1 MSNIDERIVQMEFDN
16 SLFDENVESS
26 LKALEK
32 LNVALKMDGI
42 DKNLADISS
51 SVNKMDFSK
60 MEAGISALQ
69 NRFSTLGIMTMQWT
83 QDFAKGIEN
92 IVGGAIKKITALPR
106 AAVGQI
112 MSGGNARA
120 TKIDQAQ
127 FKLEGLGIAWEK
139 IEKDISYGVDQTAY
153 GLDAAASAAS
163 QLAASGV
170 EFGEAFGD
178 TGNSPMAKAL
188 RGISGVAAM
197 TSSTYEE
204 ISPIFTKVAGVGRL
218 YATELNSLSFRG
230 INGAESIAKYLR
242 EVKGQA
248 DATESTVHE
257 MVRKGEIDFATFSE
271 AMDYAFG
278 AQSKEANKTFEGSL
292 ANMKAALSKIGQ
304 PIFQAYRKNMT
315 DVFNATRE
323 GINKVK
329 KFFEDASS
337 TNEKG
342 MGTFTALARV
352 MESVKNVVVGVI
364 NFVSNNLG
372 PVQAIAGGLTNIF
385 NWLAD
390 AIGSVASI
398 FGTASETVTSG
409 TQAIADAAEKVT
421 APLEDIDALI
431 DRIWKGEF
439 GNGES
444 RFKAIDDL
452 YGIEGAGKAVQNRL
466 NELAG
471 SDYRYADA
479 ADLTALATE
488 KAGEAM
494 EETAQKIES
503 VAETKNK
510 FISTMQTIGHTIAS
524 VFDEKFFIAGW
535 NWMIKA
541 NNAVKSAASIFGNF
555 VGSVFLGAIN
565 GIIGVGKTIA
575 SVFATV
581 TGALFDGIT
590 NLGLWLNKVN
600 AFEKLQNFFEKFGNT
615 VYDIFAFLGNW
626 VITGFKATASAF
638 SSLGTIVAN
647 VGGKVGEFFSSL
659 KETKGYKR
667 LSVAFMGVKKSI
679 SSLNEKAMTRVTQFF
694 EGFKNLKI
702 KLPKLDIKGLAD
714 KAGEALGKLGDKIVS
729 ARASVRS
736 FFEDAKTNK
745 NNPLNRLYTYFSGL
759 TAQGILDSAMA
770 KLTIAKNAIVSF
782 FKENQIVAKAQGALT
797 NAMSGVQ
804 NVASTV
810 FSNLVNLFSKVKNAA
825 LGAVSNV
832 KEFWSSFKETK
843 GFQTVKDGVLSIF
856 TNLGETISKIKT
868 SVTNFFNSFFASAKE
883 LKLPEIKLPSLDMKV
898 ISEKAGKALE
908 YLSTKLGDVR
918 KNITDFFTNI
928 KIDNNNPL
936 HKIYTYFSSLT
947 LQGIVD
953 SVVTKFRKAGNA
965 ISKFFKDTKIAT
977 KAQTAFS
984 AVVAK
989 VKETAP
995 TVFSGLVKVIS
1006 KIGSTIIGA
1015 KDKVIEFWN
1024 AFKETKGFEIL
1035 KTGAISA
1042 FNNLI
1047 ELLGKTGGKVGEFF
1061 KKLFG
1066 DAKDFKMPEIS
1077 IDGIAEKVSSAIEW
1091 IKGKF
1096 EGLKSAVSELFS
1108 GEGETI
1114 GSKALGAIAEFFSN
1128 VDWTSGVDTV
1138 TAALNSAKEAIV
1150 SFFSTVGKL
1159 IFGEEVDAAPFDE
1172 VAESSESL
1180 TEAISG
1186 TTEKMDLLSSMA
1198 GTVQEAVSKLY
1209 KVVKPLIGAFFG
1221 FKIGQGLLGI
1231 FDFLK
1236 GFGGIFKN
1244 ADKVLN
1250 QTQKAIKRVSKAIA
1264 FEINSKAIR
1273 NVAISLG
1280 ILAASMFALGHLT
1293 PDQFDVAVKGLWAIT
1308 FALIALMGAF
1318 SLFFGKG
1325 IFSGGGAGEALSPLQ
1340 DFEKIMAD
1348 FGTKMSKA
1356 LNKFGIAAII
1366 ISVVAAIKILIDC
1379 VKELSEID
1387 TPALW
1392 KGGFALAAIG
1402 AALYAMVSGLTKSA
1416 GDFSFGKGMGM
1427 AALMLA
1433 ISGAV
1438 YILAS
1443 AVAKLGKMKLGDLI
1457 KGGIAVAALITVLG
1471 GFVFLADG
1479 VDLSGILPIIG
1490 LIAEILIGML
1500 LLSFIPIDKI
1510 ATIGSALGK
1519 VFLSVAALTAAIG
1532 YAEKQTVPL
1541 SGSKLAGVIGGVAAI
1556 IAEVMGGLAL
1566 LTELPDEQIARIEPI
1581 ANGLGKINASIA
1593 LVVAALGYFE
1603 KHDDGGLAAIGNA
1616 GKGAISAILGTKV
1629 GKTVAIILGIVALVA
1644 AIVDTVT
1651 DNMDGENGNGTDLL
1665 GKAADVIGRLEKPIG
1680 EVGASIGRVVGKLG
1694 AGLVEGFTDMS
1705 PKELAEGF
1713 LTELKSFPE
1722 TMQNW
1727 IEGITGLLTDT
1738 KAAYDEGKIDPTA
1751 INDFA
1756 SIIETVKT
1764 MSTDIAQIAS
1774 NFFDTRYNNEAYIGI
1789 TDEGAPD
1796 ILSGSTSLTEW
1807 LTGWG
1812 TAFSEFAN
1820 SITTTVLDPSS
1831 VNETFG
1837 NVTSMLE
1844 SFGGILT
1851 AAKKLDSIEEANAKI
1866 ALLPDIGAA
1875 LVKYSWSVLFL
1886 NTGAVAGTEAAIDI
1900 INAAASKAITN
1911 ATASQEGFTA
1921 FVGAGS
1927 ALAQYSNDLP
1937 KYGEA
1942 LKKFCEAVDGMEAYS
1957 DVIASVQTSG
1967 GIINALADSAVTTG
1981 RNNIVTSDNFSGF
1994 VTALSSVSGDLPG
2007 FATGL
2012 KDFAMNIA
2020 GMEKY
2025 QSSVTST
2032 RAAVDIINELAREG
2046 VRIGNENITGM
2057 LGPDGPIT
2065 ALSTYSGNLEGFG
2078 KAMVKYAWAISHMK
2092 TDAVTKSNE
2101 AVSMIVNL
2109 TKDIPDV
2116 QESSFFG
2123 YLFKDNALTNFSTNL
2138 PEVAK
2143 AFVTFSQTAADF
2155 EEANAFKVI
2164 DAFGTLVEISSLLAG
2179 FSDTAFG
2186 DEVFAGVEAATNLVS
2201 QSLYNFAYKYLPDDE
2216 AMSSVVEFGESVG
2229 EAIRKS
2235 FIEGVGKSSESGG
2248 GEEAEG
2254 SSSLMSG
2261 IVEKMLGDTSNV
2273 TKDVT
2278 TAIESAGIGKAIFDA
2293 IQTDVTNLTD
2303 LVLDM
2308 TTIITAATEGIETGE
2323 EAFEGS
2329 GETLASA
2336 LASGIS
2342 GNRYSV
2348 NDAGYYTALS
2358 GASGARGAYSAFY
2371 SAGSYVGQG
2380 FASGILSQVSR
2391 AVEAAR
2397 QMANSAAAAANT
2409 TLKVNSPSKVFMKIG
2424 SSVTEGFSKGIIDN
2438 TYMATE
2444 ASEDMAVLSVGSAE
2458 DALKNRTDQMF
2469 KQASLSIA
2477 AAYAYIN
2484 EVASQSLDSTPV
2496 ITPVL
2501 DMTNLQ
2507 NGMYS
2512 MGSLW
2517 NMNLNSPFAYA
2528 NSMFPGSYQYANT
2541 MRANTDF
2548 VTQTELRGI
2557 RTDLKRLGEAITNM
2571 NMVLDS
2577 GTLVGQLTP
2586 GIDRGLGS
2594 IAGMKERW
2602 A

>member
-1 MSNIDERIVQMEFDN
+1 MSSIDERIVQMEFDN
-16 SLFDENVESS
+16 SLFDKNVESS
-26 LKALEK
+26 IKTLEK

-60 MEAGISALQ
+60 MEAGILALQ

-106 AAVGQI
+106 AAVNQI
-112 MSGGNARA
+112 MTGGMGRA
-120 TKIDQAQ
+120 TKIDQAK
-127 FKLEGLGIAWEK
+127 FKLEGLHIAWED

-170 EFGEAFGD
+170 KFGEAFGD

-230 INGAESIAKYLR
+230 INGAESIAQYLR

-248 DATESTVHE
+248 DATEQTVHD
-257 MVRKGEIDFATFSE
+257 MITKGQIDFATFSE

-323 GINKVK
+323 GINKIK

-352 MESVKNVVVGVI
+352 MESIKNVVVGVI
-364 NFVSNNLG
+364 NFVSNDLG
-372 PVQAIAGGLTNIF
+372 PVQAIAGGLTNVF

-390 AIGSVASI
+390 AIGGVASI
-398 FGTASETVTSG
+398 FGTASETVSSG

-471 SDYRYADA
+471 SDFRYADA
-479 ADLTALATE
+479 ADLTASATE

-494 EETAQKIES
+494 EETVQKIES

-510 FISTMQTIGHTIAS
+510 FVSTMETIGHTIAS

-555 VGSVFLGAIN
+555 IGSVFLGAIN

-581 TGALFDGIT
+581 TGAMFDGIT

-615 VYDIFAFLGNW
+615 VYDIFAFLSNW
-626 VITGFKATASAF
+626 AITGFKATVSAF
-638 SSLGTIVAN
+638 SSLGTAIAN

-679 SSLNEKAMTRVTQFF
+679 SSLNEKAMTRVTEFF

-736 FFEDAKTNK
+736 FFEDVKANK

-782 FKENQIVAKAQGALT
+782 FKENQIVAKAQSILA
-797 NAMSGVQ
+797 NAMVAVQ
-804 NVASTV
+804 DVASTV
-810 FSNLVNLFSKVKNAA
+810 FSNLASLFGKVGNAA
-825 LGAVSNV
+825 LGVVSNV
-832 KEFWSSFKETK
+832 KDFWSSFKETE
-843 GFQTVKDGVLSIF
+843 GFQIVRDSVFSIF
-856 TNLGETISKIKT
+856 TNLGETISKVKT
-868 SVTNFFNSFFASAKE
+868 SVTDFFKSFLASAKE

-908 YLSTKLGDVR
+908 YLSGKLADVR
-918 KNITDFFTNI
+918 RSITDFFTNI
-928 KIDNNNPL
+928 KIDENNPL
-936 HKIYTYFSSLT
+936 HKIYTYFSSLS
-947 LQGIVD
+947 LQGIID
-953 SVVTKFRKAGNA
+953 SVVTKFKRAGNA

-977 KAQTAFS
+977 KAQTAFT

-1035 KTGAISA
+1035 KSGAINA
-1042 FNNLI
+1042 FNGLI
-1047 ELLGKTGGKVGEFF
+1047 ELLGKAGGKVGEFF

-1077 IDGIAEKVSSAIEW
+1077 MDGIAEKVSSAIEW
-1091 IKGKF
+1091 IKEKF
-1096 EGLKSAVSELFS
+1096 EGLKTAVSGFFS

-1114 GSKALGAIAEFFSN
+1114 GSKALGAIADFFSN
-1128 VDWTSGVDTV
+1128 VDWIGGVDTV
-1138 TAALNSAKEAIV
+1138 TNALNNAKEAIV

-1159 IFGEEVDAAPFDE
+1159 IFGEEVDAAPFDG

-1180 TEAISG
+1180 GEALEG
-1186 TTEKMDLLSSMA
+1186 TAGKMDALSSMA
-1198 GTVQEAVSKLY
+1198 ETTKEIASKLY
-1209 KVVKPLIGAFFG
+1209 KVIQPLAGLLFG
-1221 FKIGQGLLGI
+1221 FKIGQGLLGV

-1244 ADKVLN
+1244 ADKVLK
-1250 QTQKAIKRVSKAIA
+1250 QTSKAIKRVSKAIS
-1264 FEINSKAIR
+1264 FEIASKGIR
-1273 NVAISLG
+1273 NVAIAFG
-1280 ILAASMFALGHLT
+1280 ILAASMMALGQLT
-1293 PDQFDVAVKGLWAIT
+1293 PDKFDVAVKGLWAIT

-1318 SLFFGKG
+1318 ALFFGKG

-1457 KGGIAVAALITVLG
+1457 KGGIAVGALITVLG
-1471 GFVFLADG
+1471 GFVFIADG
-1479 VDLSGILPIIG
+1479 MDLSGILPLIG
-1490 LIAEILIGML
+1490 LIAEILIGIL

-1510 ATIGSALGK
+1510 AAIGSALGK
-1519 VFLSVAALTAAIG
+1519 AFLSIAALTAAIG
-1532 YAEKQTVPL
+1532 YAEGKLADV
-1541 SGSKLAGVIGGVAAI
+1541 SGGKLAGSLFGIGLI
-1556 IAEVMGGLAL
+1556 IAEVMGGLAA
-1566 LTELPDEQIARIEPI
+1566 LTFLPEDNIAKIDQIAD
-1581 ANGLGKINASIA
+1581 GLQTIFNSVA
-1593 LVVAALGYFE
+1593 LVVAALALFE
-1603 KHDDGGLAAIGNA
+1603 GMDDGGLSGITSPAAA
-1616 GKGAISAILGTKV
+1616 
-1629 GKTVAIILGIVALVA
+1629 KTLKIVGIVMGIGFVLSGLSDF
-1644 AIVDTVT
+1644 I
-1651 DNMDGENGNGTDLL
+1651 GEQTIFGESKTLL
-1665 GKAADVIGRLEKPIG
+1665 GKITKIIEDLQEPFTAIGKAIGGVIGGI
-1680 EVGASIGRVVGKLG
+1680 G
-1694 AGLVEGFTDMS
+1694 AGLVEGLTGS
-1705 PKELAEGF
+1705 TPEELIDGF
-1713 LTELKSFPE
+1713 MNEIKNFPE
-1722 TMQNW
+1722 TIQGW
-1727 IEGITGLLTDT
+1727 VDGITKLIEDT
-1738 KAAYDEGKIDPTA
+1738 KAAYEDGKIDKGV
-1751 INDFA
+1751 IDDFA
-1756 SIIETVKT
+1756 GVIESVKT
-1764 MSTDIAQIAS
+1764 TSENIWAIADTLWSTRVD
-1774 NFFDTRYNNEAYIGI
+1774 REAYATTTESG
-1789 TDEGAPD
+1789 DPD
-1796 ILSGSTSLTEW
+1796 LLLGGESMTKW
-1807 LTGWG
+1807 LTAWA
-1812 TAFSEFAN
+1812 TAFSGFADT
-1820 SITTTVLDPSS
+1820 IAGTTLDPSS
-1831 VNETFG
+1831 AIEKFTS
-1837 NVTSMLE
+1837 VTTLLT
-1844 SFGGILT
+1844 SFQGVLT
-1851 AAKKLDSIEEANAKI
+1851 AANDLKGMDEATAKI
-1866 ALLPDIGAA
+1866 EQLPAVGSA
-1875 LVKYSWSVLFL
+1875 LVRYSWSMLLL
-1886 NTGAVAGTEAAIDI
+1886 NPAAVENTENAVNI
-1900 INAAASKAITN
+1900 INAAAGAAIEN
-1911 ATASQEGFTA
+1911 GQKSIEGFTA
-1921 FVGAGS
+1921 IVGAGS
-1927 ALAQYSNDLP
+1927 ALAQMSTDLP
-1937 KYGEA
+1937 GFGTA
-1942 LKKFCEAVDGMEAYS
+1942 LKDFCKEVDGMEAYN
-1957 DVIASVQTSG
+1957 DIMPSVEATG
-1967 GIINALADSAVTTG
+1967 NIINSLSAGAIANGQQNMTIPEGFT
-1981 RNNIVTSDNFSGF
+1981 GF
-1994 VTALSSVSGDLPG
+1994 VSALSSISTDLPG
-2007 FATGL
+2007 FGEGL
-2012 KDFAMNIA
+2012 KGFAENVDGLQEHA
-2020 GMEKY
+2020 GAVEASK
-2025 QSSVTST
+2025 V
-2032 RAAVDIINELAREG
+2032 AAGIINSLAGEG
-2046 VRIGNENITGM
+2046 VTVGQNNIISGIGSDGNLIT
-2057 LGPDGPIT
+2057 T
-2065 ALSTYSGNLEGFG
+2065 LSTYSGDLEGF
-2078 KAMVKYAWAISHMK
+2078 ATALTVYSAIIDEMK
-2092 TDAVTKSNE
+2092 VGAVFKTH
-2101 AVSMIVNL
+2101 AAAAMIV
-2109 TKDIPDV
+2109 
-2116 QESSFFG
+2116 
-2123 YLFKDNALTNFSTNL
+2123 ALTNAIPDTSSGLMGLLFGSGDTSIENFTTYL
-2138 PEVAK
+2138 PKIAQ
-2143 AFVTFSQTAADF
+2143 AFVDFSDIAEQFDETNAQKVV
-2155 EEANAFKVI
+2155 NAFKTI
-2164 DAFGTLVEISSLLAG
+2164 VETADLLANYSERTG
-2179 FSDTAFG
+2179 GEMASVESNAAVEMVSSAIEALSFEDLGSVQELQDLVTA
-2186 DEVFAGVEAATNLVS
+2186 
-2201 QSLYNFAYKYLPDDE
+2201 
-2216 AMSSVVEFGESVG
+2216 G
-2229 EAIRKS
+2229 EAIGESIKKS
-2235 FIEGVGKSSESGG
+2235 LSEGIINGLTKAGEGSTAGG
-2248 GEEAEG
+2248 GESAG
-2254 SSSLMSG
+2254 NSALSKLITSMF
-2261 IVEKMLGDTSNV
+2261 GDTKTATAEIENMSIGADISAAIIAAIQKGINEPV
-2273 TKDVT
+2273 E
-2278 TAIESAGIGKAIFDA
+2278 TAIDLTTFLTAIADGVTAGEDA
-2293 IQTDVTNLTD
+2293 MIV
-2303 LVLDM
+2303 
-2308 TTIITAATEGIETGE
+2308 A
-2323 EAFEGS
+2323 

-2336 LASGIS
+2336 IASGILS
-2342 GNRYSV
+2342 ARGSASN
-2348 NDAGYYTALS
+2348 AGYYTGLS
-2358 GASGARGAYSAFY
+2358 GASGARGSYNAFY
-2371 SAGSYVGQG
+2371 SAGSYAGQG

-2397 QMANSAAAAANT
+2397 QMANSAAAATNT

-2484 EVASQSLDSTPV
+2484 EVANQSLNSQPV

-2517 NMNLNSPFAYA
+2517 NMSLNNPLAYA
-2528 NSMFPGSYQYANT
+2528 NTTYPGSYQYANT
-2541 MRANTDF
+2541 LRANNEY

-2557 RTDLKRLGEAITNM
+2557 RSDLKQLGEAITNM

>member
-1 MSNIDERIVQMEFDN
+1 MSSIDERIVQMEFDN
-16 SLFDENVESS
+16 SLFDKNVESS
-26 LKALEK
+26 IKTLEK

-106 AAVGQI
+106 AAVNQI
-112 MSGGNARA
+112 MTGGMGRA

-248 DATESTVHE
+248 DATESTVHD
-257 MVRKGEIDFATFSE
+257 MVSKGQIDFATFSE

-323 GINKVK
+323 GINKIK

-352 MESVKNVVVGVI
+352 MESIKNVVVGVI

-372 PVQAIAGGLTNIF
+372 PVQAIAGGLTNVF

-390 AIGSVASI
+390 AIGGVASI
-398 FGTASETVTSG
+398 FGTASETVSSG
-409 TQAIADAAEKVT
+409 TQAVAEAAEKVT
-421 APLEDIDALI
+421 APLEEIDALI

-488 KAGEAM
+488 KAGEAF

-510 FISTMQTIGHTIAS
+510 FVSTMQTIGHTIAS
-524 VFDEKFFIAGW
+524 AFDEKFFIAGW

-565 GIIGVGKTIA
+565 GIIGIGKTIA

-615 VYDIFAFLGNW
+615 VYNAFSFLGNW
-626 VITGFKATASAF
+626 AITGFKATVSAF
-638 SSLGTIVAN
+638 TSLGTAIAK
-647 VGGKVGEFFSSL
+647 VGGRVGEFFSSL

-667 LSVAFMGVKKSI
+667 LNVAFIGVKKSI
-679 SSLNEKAMTRVTQFF
+679 SSLNEKAMARVTQFF

-714 KAGEALGKLGDKIVS
+714 KAGEALGKLGDKIVK

-736 FFEDAKTNK
+736 FFEDAKVNK

-759 TAQGILDSAMA
+759 TAQGILDSAVS
-770 KLTIAKNAIVSF
+770 KLTKAKNAVKKFFTETGIAAKAQTVFNNAVARVSETAPIVFKGLLNLLGKIGNAIAGAKDKVVEFWNSFKESKGFNSFKASLGSAFSLALEAGIKVRDKVREIFKGFVDIAKN
-782 FKENQIVAKAQGALT
+782 FKFPK
-797 NAMSGVQ
+797 
-804 NVASTV
+804 
-810 FSNLVNLFSKVKNAA
+810 
-825 LGAVSNV
+825 
-832 KEFWSSFKETK
+832 
-843 GFQTVKDGVLSIF
+843 
-856 TNLGETISKIKT
+856 
-868 SVTNFFNSFFASAKE
+868 
-883 LKLPEIKLPSLDMKV
+883 LKLPNIDIKGIADKA
-898 ISEKAGKALE
+898 SEAFGNLAVKI
-908 YLSTKLGDVR
+908 YDVR
-918 KNITDFFTNI
+918 DRIVEFFKDI
-928 KIDNNNPL
+928 KIDVKNPL
-936 HKIYTYFSSLT
+936 HKFYTYFSNLSA
-947 LQGIVD
+947 QGIID
-953 SVVTKFRKAGNA
+953 SVSTKVKKAASA
-965 ISKFFKDTKIAT
+965 IRKFFKDTGIAA
-977 KAQTAFS
+977 KAQNLLISAFER
-984 AVVAK
+984 VRD
-989 VKETAP
+989 TAP
-995 TVFSGLVKVIS
+995 IVFKGLTNVLSKVGVAIL
-1006 KIGSTIIGA
+1006 GA
-1015 KDKVIEFWN
+1015 KDKIIEFWN
-1024 AFKETKGFEIL
+1024 AFKDTKGYQIIQD
-1035 KTGAISA
+1035 GIVSA
-1042 FNNLI
+1042 FNGVLDFFDKASEKVSGLI
-1047 ELLGKTGGKVGEFF
+1047 
-1061 KKLFG
+1061 KKIFG
-1066 DAKDFKMPEIS
+1066 DAKDFKMPEIDMGNIAQTVSNVVEWISDKFEWLKTKLSWFFLADGTSVGSNAISAIGDFFKS
-1077 IDGIAEKVSSAIEW
+1077 IDWISIVEGLGNAFSTAKDAIVDFFTTVAGLVFGPDEVQAATLDETTETMGSLGEAIE
-1091 IKGKF
+1091 
-1096 EGLKSAVSELFS
+1096 
-1108 GEGETI
+1108 
-1114 GSKALGAIAEFFSN
+1114 
-1128 VDWTSGVDTV
+1128 
-1138 TAALNSAKEAIV
+1138 
-1150 SFFSTVGKL
+1150 
-1159 IFGEEVDAAPFDE
+1159 
-1172 VAESSESL
+1172 
-1180 TEAISG
+1180 G

-1198 GTVQEAVSKLY
+1198 ETTQEVVSKLY
-1209 KVVKPLIGAFFG
+1209 KVVKPLIGVFFG
-1221 FKIGQGLLGI
+1221 FKIGQGLLGV

-1236 GFGGIFKN
+1236 GLGGILKN
-1244 ADKVLN
+1244 ADKVLK
-1250 QTQKAIKRVSKAIA
+1250 QTSKAIKRVSKAIS
-1264 FEINSKAIR
+1264 FEIASKGIR
-1273 NVAISLG
+1273 NVAIAFG
-1280 ILAASMFALGHLT
+1280 ILAASMMALGQLT
-1293 PDQFDVAVKGLWAIT
+1293 PDKFDVAVKGLWAIT

-1318 SLFFGKG
+1318 ALFFGKG
-1325 IFSGGGAGEALSPLQ
+1325 IFSSESSVGEALSPLQ
-1340 DFEKIMAD
+1340 NFEKIMAE

-1387 TPALW
+1387 TPALR
-1392 KGGFALAAIG
+1392 KGGIALAAIG
-1402 AALYAMVSGLTKSA
+1402 AALYFIVQGLTKNA
-1416 GDFSFGKGMGM
+1416 GDFSFGKGMGI

-1433 ISGAV
+1433 ISGSV
-1438 YILAS
+1438 YILAA
-1443 AVAKLGKMKLGDLI
+1443 AVEKLGKMKFGNWVQGIIGVGALI
-1457 KGGIAVAALITVLG
+1457 AALG
-1471 GFVFLADG
+1471 GLVFIADG
-1479 VDLSGILPIIG
+1479 MDLSGIMPLIG
-1490 LIAEILIGML
+1490 LIAEILAGML
-1500 LLSFIPIDKI
+1500 LLSLIPTEKLQN
-1510 ATIGSALGK
+1510 IGTSLGK
-1519 VFLSVAALTAAIG
+1519 VFLSIAVLSAAIG
-1532 YAEKQTVPL
+1532 YAEEKIADV
-1541 SGSKLAGVIGGVAAI
+1541 SGGKLAGSLFGIGLI
-1556 IAEVMGGLAL
+1556 IAEVMGGLAA
-1566 LTELPDEQIARIEPI
+1566 LTFLPEDNIAKIDQIAD
-1581 ANGLGKINASIA
+1581 GLQTIFNSVA
-1593 LVVAALGYFE
+1593 LVVAALALFE
-1603 KHDDGGLAAIGNA
+1603 SMDDGGLSGITSPAAAKTIKVVGIIMAIGFVLSA
-1616 GKGAISAILGTKV
+1616 LSDLIGEQAIFGES
-1629 GKTVAIILGIVALVA
+1629 KT
-1644 AIVDTVT
+1644 
-1651 DNMDGENGNGTDLL
+1651 LL
-1665 GKAADVIGRLEKPIG
+1665 GKITKIIEDLQEPFTAIGKAIGGVIGGI
-1680 EVGASIGRVVGKLG
+1680 G
-1694 AGLVEGFTDMS
+1694 AGLVEGLTGSTPEELIDGFM
-1705 PKELAEGF
+1705 KEI
-1713 LTELKSFPE
+1713 KNFPE
-1722 TMQNW
+1722 TIQGW
-1727 IEGITGLLTDT
+1727 VDGITKLIEDT
-1738 KAAYDEGKIDPTA
+1738 KAAYEDGKIDKGV
-1751 INDFA
+1751 IDDFA
-1756 SIIETVKT
+1756 GIIESIKT
-1764 MSTDIAQIAS
+1764 MSESIWAIA
-1774 NFFDTRYNNEAYIGI
+1774 DTLWNTRVNREAYA
-1789 TDEGAPD
+1789 TTTESGAPD
-1796 ILSGSTSLTEW
+1796 LLLGGQSMTEW
-1807 LTGWG
+1807 LTAWA
-1812 TAFSEFAN
+1812 TAFSGFADT
-1820 SITTTVLDPSS
+1820 IAGTTLDPSS
-1831 VNETFG
+1831 ATEKFTS
-1837 NVTSMLE
+1837 VTTLLT
-1844 SFGGILT
+1844 SFQGVLT
-1851 AAKKLDSIEEANAKI
+1851 AANELSGMEEATAKI
-1866 ALLPDIGAA
+1866 EQLPAVGAA
-1875 LVKYSWSVLFL
+1875 LVRYSWSMLLL
-1886 NTGAVAGTEAAIDI
+1886 NPAAVENTENAVNI
-1900 INAAASKAITN
+1900 INAAAGAAIEN
-1911 ATASQEGFTA
+1911 GQKSIDGFTA
-1921 FVGAGS
+1921 IVGAGS
-1927 ALAQYSNDLP
+1927 ALAQMSAELP
-1937 KYGEA
+1937 GFGTA
-1942 LKKFCEAVDGMEAYS
+1942 LKAFCAEVDGMEAYN
-1957 DVIASVQTSG
+1957 DIMPSVEATG
-1967 GIINALADSAVTTG
+1967 NIINSLSAGAIANGQQNMTIPDGFT
-1981 RNNIVTSDNFSGF
+1981 GF
-1994 VTALSSVSGDLPG
+1994 VSALSSISADLPG
-2007 FATGL
+2007 FGTGL
-2012 KDFAMNIA
+2012 KGFAENVDGLQEHA
-2020 GMEKY
+2020 GAVEASK
-2025 QSSVTST
+2025 V
-2032 RAAVDIINELAREG
+2032 AAGIINSLAGEG
-2046 VRIGNENITGM
+2046 VTVGQNNIISGIGSDGNLIT
-2057 LGPDGPIT
+2057 T
-2065 ALSTYSGNLEGFG
+2065 LSTYSGDLEGFATALVVYSAIIDEMKVG
-2078 KAMVKYAWAISHMK
+2078 AVLKTYAAS
-2092 TDAVTKSNE
+2092 A
-2101 AVSMIVNL
+2101 MIV
-2109 TKDIPDV
+2109 
-2116 QESSFFG
+2116 
-2123 YLFKDNALTNFSTNL
+2123 ALTNAIPDTSSGLMGLLFGSGDASIENFNTYL
-2138 PEVAK
+2138 PEIAQ
-2143 AFVTFSQTAADF
+2143 AFVDFSKTAEQFDETNAQKVVD
-2155 EEANAFKVI
+2155 AFKTI
-2164 DAFGTLVEISSLLAG
+2164 VETADLLANYSERTG
-2179 FSDTAFG
+2179 GEMASIESNA
-2186 DEVFAGVEAATNLVS
+2186 AVEMVS
-2201 QSLYNFAYKYLPDDE
+2201 SAIE
-2216 AMSSVVEFGESVG
+2216 ALSFEDLESVQELQDLVTAG
-2229 EAIRKS
+2229 EAIGESIKKS
-2235 FIEGVGKSSESGG
+2235 LSEGIINGLTKAGEGSTAGG
-2248 GEEAEG
+2248 GESAG
-2254 SSSLMSG
+2254 NSALSKLITSMF
-2261 IVEKMLGDTSNV
+2261 GDTKTATAEIENMSIGADISAAIIAAIQKGINEPV
-2273 TKDVT
+2273 E
-2278 TAIESAGIGKAIFDA
+2278 TAIDLTTFLTAIADGVTAGEDA
-2293 IQTDVTNLTD
+2293 MIV
-2303 LVLDM
+2303 
-2308 TTIITAATEGIETGE
+2308 A
-2323 EAFEGS
+2323 

-2336 LASGIS
+2336 IASGILS
-2342 GNRYSV
+2342 ARGSAN
-2348 NDAGYYTALS
+2348 NAGYYTGLS

-2371 SAGSYVGQG
+2371 SAGSYAGQG

-2397 QMANSAAAAANT
+2397 QMANSAAAATNT

-2484 EVASQSLDSTPV
+2484 EVANQSLDSQPV

-2517 NMNLNSPFAYA
+2517 NMSLNNPLAYA
-2528 NSMFPGSYQYANT
+2528 NTTYPGSYQYANT
-2541 MRANTDF
+2541 LRANNEY

-2557 RTDLKRLGEAITNM
+2557 RSDLKQLGEAITNM

>member
-16 SLFDENVESS
+16 SLFDKNVESS
-26 LKALEK
+26 IKALEK

-92 IVGGAIKKITALPR
+92 VVGGAIKKITALPR
-106 AAVGQI
+106 AALNQAITGGQ
-112 MSGGNARA
+112 SRA
-120 TKIDQAQ
+120 ANIDQAR
-127 FKLEGLGIAWEK
+127 FKIEGMIKEAGAWEK
-139 IEKDISYGVDQTAY
+139 ISDDINFAVNDTAF
-153 GLDAAASAAS
+153 GFDAAANAAA
-163 QLAASGV
+163 QLSASGV
-170 EFGEAFGD
+170 QMGD
-178 TGNSPMAKAL
+178 DMKHAL
-188 RGISGVAAM
+188 LGISGVAAM
-197 TSSTYEE
+197 TSSSYEE
-204 ISPIFTKVAGVGRL
+204 IAPIFTKIAGVGRL
-218 YATELNSLSFRG
+218 YATELNSISMRG
-230 INGAESIAKYLR
+230 INAAATLAEYLR
-242 EVKGQA
+242 TTGKNA
-248 DATESTVHE
+248 NATEETVHD
-257 MVRKGEIDFATFSE
+257 MIKKGEIDFKLFSD
-271 AMDYAFG
+271 AMYEAFG
-278 AQSKEANKTFEGSL
+278 EHAKESNKTFEGSL
-292 ANMKAALSKIGQ
+292 ANMKAALSRFGQ
-304 PIFQAYRKNMT
+304 PVFQAYRKSMIP
-315 DVFNATRE
+315 VFNET
-323 GINKVK
+323 K
-329 KFFEDASS
+329 KTISMFKSFFDDASA

-342 MGTFTALARV
+342 MGTFTALGRV
-352 MESVKNVVVGVI
+352 MESISVI
-364 NFVSNNLG
+364 ATGAIGKVAGMLSG
-372 PVQAIAGGLTNIF
+372 PIQTFAGWLTNTF
-385 NWLAD
+385 NGLAD
-390 AIGSVASI
+390 AINKVATG
-398 FGTASETVTSG
+398 FGFLAPVTETVSSG
-409 TQAIADAAEKVT
+409 VELLGYKADTIKGV
-421 APLEDIDALI
+421 LGDIDALAE
-431 DRIWKGEF
+431 RVWKGEF

-479 ADLTALATE
+479 ADLTTSATE
-488 KAGEAM
+488 KTGEAF

-600 AFEKLQNFFEKFGNT
+600 AFEKLQNFFEKFGST
-615 VYDIFAFLGNW
+615 VNDIFAFLGNW
-626 VITGFKATASAF
+626 AITGFKATVSAF
-638 SSLGTIVAN
+638 SSLGTVVAK

-729 ARASVRS
+729 ARASIRS
-736 FFEDAKTNK
+736 FFEDIKENK

-770 KLTIAKNAIVSF
+770 KLVIAKNAIVSF
-782 FKENQIVAKAQGALT
+782 FKENQIVAKAQSTLA
-797 NAMSGVQ
+797 NAMVAVQ

-810 FSNLVNLFSKVKNAA
+810 FSKLASLFGKAGNAA

-832 KEFWSSFKETK
+832 KEFWSSFKDTK

-856 TNLGETISKIKT
+856 TNLGETISKVKT
-868 SVTNFFNSFFASAKE
+868 SVTNFFSSFFASAKE

-898 ISEKAGKALE
+898 VSEKAGKALE
-908 YLSTKLGDVR
+908 YLSGKLADAR
-918 KNITDFFTNI
+918 KSITDFFTNI
-928 KIDNNNPL
+928 KIDENNPL
-936 HKIYTYFSSLT
+936 HKIYTYFSSLS

-977 KAQTAFS
+977 KAQTAFTT
-984 AVVAK
+984 VVAK

-1035 KTGAISA
+1035 KTGAVSA
-1042 FNNLI
+1042 FNGLI
-1047 ELLGKTGGKVGEFF
+1047 ELIEKTGGKVGEFF

-1066 DAKDFKMPEIS
+1066 NAKDFKMPEIS
-1077 IDGIAEKVSSAIEW
+1077 MDGIAEKVSSAIEW
-1091 IKGKF
+1091 IKEKF
-1096 EGLKSAVSELFS
+1096 EGLKSAISGLFS

-1114 GSKALGAIAEFFSN
+1114 GSKALGAIADFFSN

-1159 IFGEEVDAAPFDE
+1159 IFGEEVDAAPFDG

-1180 TEAISG
+1180 GEALEG
-1186 TTEKMDLLSSMA
+1186 TAGKMDALSSMA
-1198 GTVQEAVSKLY
+1198 ETTKDIASKLY
-1209 KVVKPLIGAFFG
+1209 KVIQPLAGLLFG
-1221 FKIGQGLLGI
+1221 FKIGQGLLGV

-1244 ADKVLN
+1244 ADKVLK
-1250 QTQKAIKRVSKAIA
+1250 QTSKAIKRVSKAIS
-1264 FEINSKAIR
+1264 FEIASNGIR
-1273 NVAISLG
+1273 NVAIAFG
-1280 ILAASMFALGHLT
+1280 ILAASMMALGQLT
-1293 PDQFDVAVKGLWAIT
+1293 PDKFDVAVKGLWAIT

-1318 SLFFGKG
+1318 ALFFGKG
-1325 IFSGGGAGEALSPLQ
+1325 IFSGGSYGEVLSPLQ
-1340 DFEKIMAD
+1340 DFEKIMSD

-1402 AALYAMVSGLTKSA
+1402 AALYAMVSGLTKRA

-1427 AALMLA
+1427 ATLMLA

-1438 YILAS
+1438 YILAA
-1443 AVAKLGKMKLGDLI
+1443 AVEKLGKMKFGNWVQGIIGVGALI
-1457 KGGIAVAALITVLG
+1457 AALG
-1471 GFVFLADG
+1471 GLVFIADG
-1479 VDLSGILPIIG
+1479 MDLSGIMPLIG
-1490 LIAEILIGML
+1490 LIAEILAGML
-1500 LLSFIPIDKI
+1500 LLSLIPTEKLQN
-1510 ATIGSALGK
+1510 IGTSLGK
-1519 VFLSVAALTAAIG
+1519 VFLSIAVLSAAIG
-1532 YAEKQTVPL
+1532 YAEGKIADV
-1541 SGSKLAGVIGGVAAI
+1541 SGSKLAGSLFGIGLI
-1556 IAEVMGGLAL
+1556 IAEVMGGLAA
-1566 LTELPDEQIARIEPI
+1566 LTFLPEDNIAKINQIAD
-1581 ANGLGKINASIA
+1581 GLQTIFNSVA
-1593 LVVAALGYFE
+1593 LVVAALALFE
-1603 KHDDGGLAAIGNA
+1603 SMDDGGLSGVTSPAAAKTIKVVGIIMAIGFVLSA
-1616 GKGAISAILGTKV
+1616 LSDLIGEQAIFGES
-1629 GKTVAIILGIVALVA
+1629 KT
-1644 AIVDTVT
+1644 
-1651 DNMDGENGNGTDLL
+1651 LL
-1665 GKAADVIGRLEKPIG
+1665 GKITKIIEDLQEPFTAIGKAIGGVIGGI
-1680 EVGASIGRVVGKLG
+1680 G
-1694 AGLVEGFTDMS
+1694 AGLVEGLTGS
-1705 PKELAEGF
+1705 TPEELIDGF
-1713 LTELKSFPE
+1713 MNEIKNFPE

-1727 IEGITGLLTDT
+1727 IEGITGLLNDT

-1756 SIIETVKT
+1756 GIIETVKT
-1764 MSTDIAQIAS
+1764 MTENIYDIAD
-1774 NFFDTRYNNEAYIGI
+1774 NFFNTRYSREAYAGV

-1796 ILSGSTSLTEW
+1796 ILSGNTSLTKW

-1820 SITTTVLDPSS
+1820 AITTTVLDPSS

-1851 AAKKLDSIEEANAKI
+1851 AAKKLDSIEEASAKI

-1942 LKKFCEAVDGMEAYS
+1942 LKKFCEAVNGMEAYS
-1957 DVIASVQTSG
+1957 NVIASVQTSG
-1967 GIINALADSAVTTG
+1967 NIINALADSAVSTG

-2012 KDFAMNIA
+2012 KDFAMNIS

-2025 QSSVTST
+2025 ADSVVST
-2032 RAAVDIINELAREG
+2032 KVAVDIINELAREG

-2065 ALSTYSGNLEGFG
+2065 ALSTYSDNLEGFG

-2116 QESSFFG
+2116 QESTFLG
-2123 YLFKDNALTNFSTNL
+2123 YLFKDNALTTFATNL
-2138 PEVAK
+2138 PLVAS

-2201 QSLYNFAYKYLPDDE
+2201 ESLYKFAYKYLPDDE

-2235 FIEGVGKSSESGG
+2235 FIEGVGKSAESGG

-2261 IVEKMLGDTSNV
+2261 IVEKMLGNTSNV

-2278 TAIESAGIGKAIFDA
+2278 TAIETAGIGKAIFDA
-2293 IQTDVTNLTD
+2293 IQTDITNLTD

-2308 TTIITAATEGIETGE
+2308 TAIITAATEGIETGE
-2323 EAFEGS
+2323 EAFKGS

-2342 GNRYSV
+2342 GSRYSV
-2348 NDAGYYTALS
+2348 NNAGYYTALS

-2371 SAGSYVGQG
+2371 NAGAYIAEGMAAGISSRISAVVSE
-2380 FASGILSQVSR
+2380 ASH
-2391 AVEAAR
+2391 
-2397 QMANSAAAAANT
+2397 MAQSASSAASKE
-2409 TLKVNSPSKVFMKIG
+2409 LRINSPSKVFMKIG
-2424 SSVTEGFSKGIIDN
+2424 ASVTEGFAKGIHDT
-2438 TYMATE
+2438 TYMSNE
-2444 ASEDMAVLSVGSAE
+2444 ASEDMATLAVGSAE

-2469 KQASLSIA
+2469 KSATASIA

-2484 EVASQSLDSTPV
+2484 EVASQSLDSAPV

-2512 MGSLW
+2512 MGNLW
-2517 NMNLNSPFAYA
+2517 NMNLNNPFAYA
-2528 NSMFPGSYQYANT
+2528 NSMFPGSYQYTNT
-2541 MRANTDF
+2541 MRANNDF

-2557 RTDLKRLGEAITNM
+2557 RSDIKQLGEAITNM

-2586 GIDRGLGS
+2586 GIDRSLGS
-2594 IAGMKERW
+2594 ITDMKERF